1 MAGRRAEARLRH
13 AQLGFAQIDAPR
25 HTRRHGK
32 RPGHGQRA
40 LRQKQGV
47 ERRVDEPHGVEP
59 DVDGSGHTGTGHIHR
74 PRNAE
79 PPAGRD
85 RAVAIEADP
94 AAADRGVERKLVQD
108 QAQRGRD
115 DARAGGGE
123 APGHGVEARLA
134 PDAQIEVQL
143 AVDGLRGNE
152 PVGQRKWQG
161 AAHIHVDPPAFEADK
176 PVGLRAE
183 PART

>member
-1 MAGRRAEARLRH
+1 MDPGTPGPPTSTVPETPSRPPVET
-13 AQLGFAQIDAPR
+13 AP
-25 HTRRHGK
+25 
-32 RPGHGQRA
+32 
-40 LRQKQGV
+40 L
-47 ERRVDEPHGVEP
+47 
-59 DVDGSGHTGTGHIHR
+59 
-74 PRNAE
+74 
-79 PPAGRD
+79 
-85 RAVAIEADP
+85 AIEADP
-94 AAADRGVERKLVQD
+94 PPLIEASSAKLVQD

-134 PDAQIEVQL
+134 PDAEIEVQL

-152 PVGQRKWQG
+152 PVGQRQWQG